1 MRVLVATKYKEN
13 LVVVRQL
20 SSPEKKI
27 DFSVVFKKFR
37 LDRNCPYYTRC
48 SNYSLL
54 TTQQQQQQQTIITV
68 AIVERKKEKEK

>member
-1 MRVLVATKYKEN
+1 VCLFLPNPLKVGQAIPMRVLVATKYKEN

-20 SSPEKKI
+20 SPPEKKI

-48 SNYSLL
+48 SNYSLNNNSNNNR
-54 TTQQQQQQQTIITV
+54 Q
-68 AIVERKKEKEK
+68 